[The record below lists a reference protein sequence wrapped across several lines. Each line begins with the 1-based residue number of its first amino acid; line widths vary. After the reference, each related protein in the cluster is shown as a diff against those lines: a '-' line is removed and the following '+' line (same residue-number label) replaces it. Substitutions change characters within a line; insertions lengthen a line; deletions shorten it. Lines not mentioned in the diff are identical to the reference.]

1 VRVNKVI
8 ASYVRAADE
17 DLRGAR
23 TLFNDTNR
31 NAIFLCS
38 QAAEK
43 VIRAVLTSENKH
55 GGTGH
60 NLVIMVKMVPDE
72 NPIKPLL
79 RAIDSL
85 GDYATTYRYPTTG
98 GRLKEPPASEEFER
112 LSDCVDV
119 ALKDCGG
126 SFQYS
131 RRVHDRLPD
140 AASRELG
147 AVWSPKGLVKRNLER
162 VQFRASGRRDSA
174 GPALSSGND
183 R

>member
-8 ASYVRAADE
+8 ASYVRVADE

-23 TLFNDTNR
+23 TLFKDTNR
-31 NAIFLCS
+31 NAIYLCS

-60 NLVIMVKMVPDE
+60 NLVIMVNMVPDE

-85 GDYATTYRYPTTG
+85 GDYATAYRYPTTG
-98 GRLKEPPASEEFER
+98 GRMKEPPASEEFER
-112 LSDCVDV
+112 LADCVDV
-119 ALKDCGG
+119 ALKE
-126 SFQYS
+126 
-131 RRVHDRLPD
+131 V
-140 AASRELG
+140 A
-147 AVWSPKGLVKRNLER
+147 KRFEVDL
-162 VQFRASGRRDSA
+162 ADKDKPA
-174 GPALSSGND
+174 GNADPI